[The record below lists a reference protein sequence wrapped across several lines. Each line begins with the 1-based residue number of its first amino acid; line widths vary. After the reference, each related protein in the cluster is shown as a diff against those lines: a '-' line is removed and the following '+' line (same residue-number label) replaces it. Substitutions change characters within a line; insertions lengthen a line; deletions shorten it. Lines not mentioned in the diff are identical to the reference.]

1 MKIRWPELAE
11 FLKAQPEFE
20 NLKATMIEL
29 YNRSPERGRLKFL
42 QTIED
47 EFKASCVS
55 RGRSSNGQ
63 GGAAPW
69 RIEQKSL
76 YSGRGAK
83 WRKVFPETSAYEA
96 LIAIL
101 DRFDSDGDDTTKYR
115 GWIETHGFAW
125 IRYSSPRGDVVNQ
138 LHAFEVRIKDS
149 RLDHKDHMIT
159 LTNEQAQDLE
169 KMEGTPFA
177 LGIEGT
183 RRVVNKPKVEAPSND
198 EEPQA
203 PAEDPN
209 DFEDE
214 DPTPSPEDIQD
225 EDSSNTETQVMSADD
240 LLADLGI

>member
-11 FLKAQPEFE
+11 FLKAQPEFD

-63 GGAAPW
+63 GGGAPW

-83 WRKVFPETSAYEA
+83 WRKVFPETPAYEA
-96 LIAIL
+96 LIKTL
-101 DRFDSDGDDTTKYR
+101 DRFDSEGDDTTKYR
-115 GWIETHGFAW
+115 GWIESQSFGW
-125 IRYSSPRGDVVNQ
+125 IRYSAPRGDVVNQ
-138 LHAFEVRIKDS
+138 LHAFEVRIKES
-149 RLDHKDHMIT
+149 RLDHKDHIIT
-159 LTNEQAQDLE
+159 LTNEQVEDLE
-169 KMEGTPFA
+169 KLEGTPFA

-183 RRVVNKPKVEAPSND
+183 RRTASKPKAEATPTEEAPQELVEEADDFDD
-198 EEPQA
+198 EA
-203 PAEDPN
+203 
-209 DFEDE
+209 
-214 DPTPSPEDIQD
+214 PTPSPEDIQD
-225 EDSSNTETQVMSADD
+225 EDSSNTETQVMTADD
-240 LLADLGI
+240 LLKDLGI